1 MTNPQQALEA
11 KARTARYLFRYGYLD
26 LLSAADKLQRY
37 AEKKRHCPRTWS
49 GSRSANHF
57 GSFRGHPDRAEPH
70 CGSAEVGMT
79 ALRPY
84 QVGTLTEID
93 QVIAAGKR
101 RPIVVAPTGAG
112 KTVIAAAIIKSA
124 VDKGQQLLVL
134 AHTREIIKQTSEKLF
149 ANDIEHGIIQAGFAT
164 RPDALSAGRERA
176 DTMGAGHADAAHG
189 ITGRRSAHHR
199 RGAPLPRQYLS
210 QDHRRLSARPC

>member
-1 MTNPQQALEA
+1 
-11 KARTARYLFRYGYLD
+11 
-26 LLSAADKLQRY
+26 
-37 AEKKRHCPRTWS
+37 
-49 GSRSANHF
+49 
-57 GSFRGHPDRAEPH
+57 
-70 CGSAEVGMT
+70 MT

-149 ANDIEHGIIQAGFAT
+149 ANDIEHGIIQAGFMT
-164 RPDALSAGRERA
+164 RPDALGAGRIGA
-176 DTMGAGHADAAHG
+176 DAMGQGHADAAHG
-189 ITGRRSAHHR
+189 ITGRSICSSSTRHTIAPPTPTGRSST
-199 RGAPLPRQYLS
+199 PIPRPS
-210 QDHRRLSARPC
+210 